1 MVIDPQGKMFEERRK
16 KDRRRGIDRRKVNEN
31 VLEDKRK
38 SDRRQ
43 LKDRRD
49 PKNAYKP

>member
-16 KDRRRGIDRRKVNEN
+16 KDRRKVDEN